1 MLIAV
6 DLCSIQVMAAP
17 QTNNEGE
24 DGQCSKYLV
33 LTVTIANGLNN
44 VARCVK

>member
-17 QTNNEGE
+17 QINNEGE
-24 DGQCSKYLV
+24 DGQCGKHLH
-33 LTVTIANGLNN
+33 IANGLNN
-44 VARCVK
+44 VACCVK